1 MCFKLKRELFF
12 LDGMVNSLVKQIKD
26 IKEVEERIMQDYS
39 LEELEFYK
47 GKLEEINNKI
57 LKATTEMEKWREI
70 NEMLLLWF

>member
-1 MCFKLKRELFF
+1 MKRELFF